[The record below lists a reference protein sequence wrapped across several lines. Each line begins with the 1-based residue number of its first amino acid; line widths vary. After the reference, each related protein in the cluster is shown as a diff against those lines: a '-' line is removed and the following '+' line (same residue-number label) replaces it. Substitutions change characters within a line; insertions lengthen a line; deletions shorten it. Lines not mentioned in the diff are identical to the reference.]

1 MQLANKNM
9 INLGYDTS
17 WLQEI
22 IVRDVYRR
30 KKIFNSTKMLINVV
44 IQKIDKL
51 RKTIFNVSTKR

>member
-1 MQLANKNM
+1 M